1 VLAFAGVRLRR
12 EHALELA
19 SMLRAE
25 GHDQTARLLISAIT
39 SGQEFVAL
47 TDGDRARILAVLDDP
62 PRALVELRAVLFGE
76 LNWRREGLAPT

>member
-1 VLAFAGVRLRR
+1 
-12 EHALELA
+12 
-19 SMLRAE
+19 MLRGE

-39 SGQEFVAL
+39 NGQEFVAL

-76 LNWRREGLAPT
+76 LNGRREGLAPT